1 MKKRLIII
9 ALILVTIVIIYLINP
24 LLLIRNKKVINHLDS
39 LQSKEYIT
47 RKDLIPFEYDKLHII
62 YPYTPKEFTEK
73 EIGIKSRFIKENN
86 NDNHYDLLIIKNNKI
101 ISNPSISINISIQLL
116 GKEEKNTRIRV
127 LKTEEGYSFIEQ
139 FITYED
145 TFYDIKFTLP
155 GSYWKEDNEDIRM
168 YYLDIASEDYLTIEQ
183 KDKINKKNYQKI
195 EENIFFKEDTIEYV
209 TYINKKYYIFKTNTI
224 NNKEETLKIVKSIT
238 KKWPSWKICDFML

>member
-1 MKKRLIII
+1 MKKIINI
-9 ALILVTIVIIYLINP
+9 ALILVTIALIYLINP
-24 LLLIRNKKVINHLDS
+24 LLIIHNKKVINHLDS

-101 ISNPSISINISIQLL
+101 ISNPSISTNISIQLFE
-116 GKEEKNTRIRV
+116 KEEDNTRIKV

-139 FITYED
+139 YISYED
-145 TFYDIKFTLP
+145 TFNDITFTLP
-155 GSYWKEDNEDIRM
+155 GSYWQEDNEDIRM
-168 YYLDIASEDYLTIEQ
+168 YYLDIDSDDYLTIET
-183 KDKINKKNYQKI
+183 KNKISKKEYQEI
-195 EENIFFKEDTIEYV
+195 EDNIFFKEDEETIEYIA
-209 TYINKKYYIFKTNTI
+209 YIKDKYYVFKITSSKY
-224 NNKEETLKIVKSIT
+224 NKDNLYRIIKSI
-238 KKWPSWKICDFML
+238 K

>member
-1 MKKRLIII
+1 MKKIINI
-9 ALILVTIVIIYLINP
+9 ALILVTIALIYLINP
-24 LLLIRNKKVINHLDS
+24 LLIIHNKKVINHLDS

-101 ISNPSISINISIQLL
+101 ISNPSISTNISIQLFE
-116 GKEEKNTRIRV
+116 KEEDNTRIKV

-139 FITYED
+139 YISYED
-145 TFYDIKFTLP
+145 TFNDITFTLP
-155 GSYWKEDNEDIRM
+155 GSYWQEDNEDIRM
-168 YYLDIASEDYLTIEQ
+168 Y
-183 KDKINKKNYQKI
+183 
-195 EENIFFKEDTIEYV
+195 
-209 TYINKKYYIFKTNTI
+209 
-224 NNKEETLKIVKSIT
+224 
-238 KKWPSWKICDFML
+238 